1 MAGTEER
8 PQAVDTVLSSSSTTA
23 TNSPAVSV
31 TSPSIP
37 RQTAPTAAPNATNI
51 QNSIESSGPR
61 KNGVPAGAVAGVAI
75 GCLIA
80 GAAIG
85 ALILFFL
92 RRRKSRNGSAVRQ
105 RPLEYGNGHLRLEKT
120 PVVTTTLVTSS
131 VDNYL
136 PQPLED
142 AAITREVSMISDHLK
157 NHVRAYY
164 HTHPAKAEDIN
175 EADLGAFSSATE
187 LETSEAKRLFLDQS
201 TRSETIRLFLAW
213 TILSRCDGTRPQN
226 LLPSGVSAIM
236 QSGSPAK
243 ESNLAEAT
251 LFSKWKVI
259 TGTLLTKQPTLSP
272 NAIAD
277 TIAEAA
283 MILGP
288 FTRKGID
295 REQRLKNLEMV
306 VGRAASLAWTLF
318 TQPGSYR
325 FDFRG
330 SRDSV
335 VAFPALLQMT
345 GDDARVVS
353 PPRVLW
359 EKEIVA

>member
-1 MAGTEER
+1 MVGTEER
-8 PQAVDTVLSSSSTTA
+8 SKAVDPVPSSSSTTVSVLPSA
-23 TNSPAVSV
+23 EAQQPANLQNDDFSKSESSISSPLGTAPTTSPAVSV

-37 RQTAPTAAPNATNI
+37 RQTAPTAAPSATNI
-51 QNSIESSGPR
+51 QNPIGSSGPR

-92 RRRKSRNGSAVRQ
+92 RRRKSRNGAAVRQ
-105 RPLEYGNGHLRLEKT
+105 RPLEYGNGHLRLEKN

-142 AAITREVSMISDHLK
+142 AAITREISMISDHLK

-236 QSGSPAK
+236 QSGLPAK
-243 ESNLAEAT
+243 ESN
-251 LFSKWKVI
+251 S
-259 TGTLLTKQPTLSP
+259 GTLHLPQGSIRQLTTMQPKPHSSV
-272 NAIAD
+272 N
-277 TIAEAA
+277 
-283 MILGP
+283 
-288 FTRKGID
+288 
-295 REQRLKNLEMV
+295 
-306 VGRAASLAWTLF
+306 GRSS
-318 TQPGSYR
+318 QGRY
-325 FDFRG
+325 
-330 SRDSV
+330 
-335 VAFPALLQMT
+335 
-345 GDDARVVS
+345 
-353 PPRVLW
+353 
-359 EKEIVA
+359 